1 MTEVQTNSRATARIV
16 HGQAGWSGA
25 ADFDIEHVR
34 RDFPILRENVHGK
47 PLVYLDSAATSQK
60 PQMVIDAM
68 NVGVCILSK
77 LRTEAGEVMHGNDNP
92 RKAGTLFEPDI
103 LIEKEYLHK
112 RVGAKRERRLM
123 FAILEDAVHMYH
135 QHIIARNPKGR
146 RLFADARVWLETE
159 EYEWPCSFRNICAV
173 LEIDPDYVL
182 RGLREHARVVKGRE
196 PRMARDVRIVSI
208 ARRLNAA
215 RGVR

>member
-1 MTEVQTNSRATARIV
+1 
-16 HGQAGWSGA
+16 
-25 ADFDIEHVR
+25 
-34 RDFPILRENVHGK
+34 
-47 PLVYLDSAATSQK
+47 
-60 PQMVIDAM
+60 
-68 NVGVCILSK
+68 
-77 LRTEAGEVMHGNDNP
+77 MHGNDNP

-103 LIEKEYLHK
+103 LIENEYLHK

-123 FAILEDAVHMYH
+123 FATLEDAVHMYH

-159 EYEWPCSFRNICAV
+159 EYEWPCFFRNICAV
-173 LEIDPDYVL
+173 LAINPDYVL
-182 RGLREHARVVKGRE
+182 GNLREHARVAKGRE
-196 PRMARDVRIVSI
+196 PRMARNVRIVSI